1 MVLSSIDFCSHFAL
15 SGCQDIKVD
24 PVNNLKCIYP
34 NGKIGIN
41 LCFKRNA
48 LIADYI
54 DSKDRSFVREVH
66 SDRIV

>member
-15 SGCQDIKVD
+15 SVCQDIKVD

-34 NGKIGIN
+34 NGKIGIT
-41 LCFKRNA
+41 LSFKRNA

-54 DSKDRSFVREVH
+54 DSKDCEFVREVH